1 MHIAAQVNHRGLRLK
16 VETNCLKDSDLIPLH
31 SFPLGTTF
39 SIFINGVLK
48 CMCVFACSLMAD
60 KSNFSSETEQ
70 VNSESDDSGD
80 ALPERYISFKTKT
93 YCHFCLIVQ
102 ASLI

>member
-1 MHIAAQVNHRGLRLK
+1 MR
-16 VETNCLKDSDLIPLH
+16 
-31 SFPLGTTF
+31 
-39 SIFINGVLK
+39 
-48 CMCVFACSLMAD
+48 
-60 KSNFSSETEQ
+60 TEQ

-80 ALPERYISFKTKT
+80 ALAEKNVSFKTKT